1 MRPAASARCW
11 RRRLCAAASLAL
23 ASSAG
28 AQVLDFTAALT
39 ANSDFGQPDIRV
51 TAASIVQAGAANR
64 ARIDQTYAA
73 SADDAIID
81 PAGLGNIA
89 AVSQNGNANQI
100 SVTQD
105 GNLNRVRIVQTGD
118 SNQASAGQSGAG
130 NTLDA
135 AQDGFGNMLLV
146 TQTGVGNSIVLTQAG
161 GNLATLNETGDHN
174 AIQVQQVLG
183 GATVTVDLRGNNLLF
198 SVKQ

>member
-1 MRPAASARCW
+1 MRTGPQTRYW
-11 RRRLCAAASLAL
+11 RPLCAGLSLA
-23 ASSAG
+23 AACAAG
-28 AQVLDFTAALT
+28 AQAQDIGAALV
-39 ANSDFGQPDIRV
+39 ANSDFGKPDIRV
-51 TAASIVQAGAANR
+51 TAASIIQAGTGNR
-64 ARIDQTYAA
+64 ARIDQTYAT

-89 AVSQNGNANQI
+89 AVSQSGNGNQV

-105 GNLNRVRIVQTGD
+105 GNLNRVRIVQNGD

-135 AQDGFGNMLLV
+135 TQDGFGNALLA
-146 TQTGVGNSIVLTQAG
+146 TQTGVGNSIALTQAG
-161 GNLATLNETGDHN
+161 GNLATLSETGDRN
-174 AIQVQQVLG
+174 VIQVQQVFG

-198 SVKQ
+198 TVKQ